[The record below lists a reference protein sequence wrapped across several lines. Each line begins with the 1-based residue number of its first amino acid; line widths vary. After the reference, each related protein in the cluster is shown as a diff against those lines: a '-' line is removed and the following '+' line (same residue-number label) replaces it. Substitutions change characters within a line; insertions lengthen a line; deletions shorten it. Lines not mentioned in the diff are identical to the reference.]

1 MSRVIPPAFQ
11 ASLDTRVTTTCLCW
25 KIVRQDGLVLGFTDH
40 DADLIFDGVTYL
52 ASTSFVASAIED
64 QLGLAVSN
72 LDIAGA
78 ISADV
83 ITNDDLEAGRYDAAD
98 LTVYLVNWLIPVQ
111 RTVLHN
117 GPMGQVMLGDLGF
130 QAEMRSLAQ
139 YFQQYIVSL
148 SAQKCRSDFGST
160 GSGLSA
166 GCNFVL
172 PAAVAGTIASVS
184 TRSIFTVSAAGVF
197 PDGTKGSLAGGY
209 FAEGTVKF
217 LDGNNAGLAKEVM
230 LSTSTLDFTMKLPF
244 PLAIQVGDAVE
255 LQIGCDK
262 TLPVCRGNYDNVINR
277 RCEDYVP
284 GSDFVFTVNH

>member
-1 MSRVIPPAFQ
+1 MRNIPPAFQ
-11 ASLDTRVTTTCLCW
+11 TSLDTRVTTTCLCW
-25 KIVRQDGLVLGFTDH
+25 RIERQDGVVLGFTDH
-40 DADLIFDGVTYL
+40 DADVPFGGLTYL

-78 ISADV
+78 VSSDV
-83 ITNDDLEAGRYDAAD
+83 VTNEDLEAGRYDGAD
-98 LTVYLVNWLIPVQ
+98 LTIYLVNWLIPAQ
-111 RTVLHN
+111 RAVIHN
-117 GPMGQVMLGDLGF
+117 GPLGQVMLGDLGF

-139 YFQQYIVSL
+139 NYQQYIVSL
-148 SAQKCRSDFGST
+148 SAQKCRSNFGDT
-160 GSGLSA
+160 GSGLQS
-166 GCNFVL
+166 GCNFAL
-172 PAAVAGTIASVS
+172 PAPVVGTISS
-184 TRSIFTVSAAGVF
+184 TTTRSIFSVSAVGSF

-217 LDGNNAGLAKEVM
+217 TSGKNQGIAREVM
-230 LSTSTLDFTMKLPF
+230 LSTSALDFTMKIPF
-244 PLAIQVGDAVE
+244 PLLIQVGDAVE

-262 TLPVCRGNYDNVINR
+262 TLPVCRQSYDNVINR